1 MTCTLRA
8 LSANDT
14 TAIEHVRQFFRNY
27 AAWLGV
33 DLCFQ
38 NFEAEMASLPGAYAQ
53 PDGRLFY
60 AERDGR
66 PAGCVGIRPFSAG
79 LCELKRLYVE
89 PSQRS
94 FGIGRVLTMAAIK
107 AAKEIGYRKLLLDT
121 LPAMRVAVKLY
132 RELGFKETPAY
143 YQTPVEGTMFL
154 ALDLENWSE
163 EEVANENLF
172 HLFDFNRAWSSRMQE
187 IDPEYFL
194 KLSHCRRRNTCGSA
208 ARIRGCRRTRSS
220 ACCRASFFVHRNVAN
235 VVVHT
240 DLNCLS
246 VIQFAVDV
254 LKVRHVMV
262 VGHYGC
268 GGVKAALN
276 RDRAGLVDIWL
287 RHVRDV
293 HDKHLALVD
302 ALPPERQH
310 DRLCELNVLEQV
322 ANVCQTFVVQ
332 DAWQRGQPLT
342 VHGWIYGLQ
351 GRADAR
357 PRVHRAPPRRPAAEL
372 CRGTRALQRAQ
383 TRRDMQDAC
392 HAPFTACSPAALPI
406 LPPPRPCRDCANGL
420 PSGRWRPPR
429 PTSSCSP
436 PPWSGG
442 RPGSPAGSRSA
453 RPHRWQ
459 WPVGASCS
467 RRWSSARWW

>member
-14 TAIEHVRQFFRNY
+14 TAIDHVRQFFRNY

-60 AERDGR
+60 AERDGQ
-66 PAGCVGIRPFSAG
+66 PAGCVGIRPFSRG

-94 FGIGRVLTMAAIK
+94 SGIGRALTMAAIK

-121 LPAMRVAVKLY
+121 LPTMRVAVKLY

-143 YQTPVEGTMFL
+143 YQTPLEGTMFL

-163 EEVANENLF
+163 EAVVNENLF

-187 IDPEYFL
+187 IDPGYFL
-194 KLSHCRRRNTCGSA
+194 KLSRLQTPQYLW
-208 ARIRGCRRTRSS
+208 IGCSDSRVP
-220 ACCRASFFVHRNVAN
+220 ANEIVGLLPGELFVHRNVAN

-293 HDKHLALVD
+293 HDKHLARVD
-302 ALPPERQH
+302 ALPPE
-310 DRLCELNVLEQV
+310 DRKS
-322 ANVCQTFVVQ
+322 VV
-332 DAWQRGQPLT
+332 
-342 VHGWIYGLQ
+342 
-351 GRADAR
+351 
-357 PRVHRAPPRRPAAEL
+357 
-372 CRGTRALQRAQ
+372 
-383 TRRDMQDAC
+383 
-392 HAPFTACSPAALPI
+392 
-406 LPPPRPCRDCANGL
+406 
-420 PSGRWRPPR
+420 
-429 PTSSCSP
+429 
-436 PPWSGG
+436 
-442 RPGSPAGSRSA
+442 
-453 RPHRWQ
+453 
-459 WPVGASCS
+459 
-467 RRWSSARWW
+467 